1 MHRSAVIGVALGV
14 LLLVPAGLGQKQAG
28 SAPARP
34 ATPAP
39 SAQATG
45 KTQEKAPRE
54 RKMKLEAETV
64 DYDEETSTY
73 IATLATV
80 ELPDSDATLRADRI
94 VWNRAERWMRATGK
108 PRMWDP
114 QNEITA
120 DVIRA
125 DLNLKRANAD
135 GNVCLTARPKDAKTE
150 TGQRAR
156 SRVKEP
162 VVVRCDTIQYFYKD
176 KKGTATGN
184 LRITQK
190 DPKGDRTA
198 TGDRLAYDGNEDTI
212 SLEGNVHVTT
222 TRGEGFKCKQVIFHV
237 KDGAEGFQVKGLTG
251 GVFYVQEDEEEE
263 TGGTGAPATSGS
275 TTPPA
280 STE

>member
-125 DLNLKRANAD
+125 DLNLKRQCRWQRLPD
-135 GNVCLTARPKDAKTE
+135 GPPQRMPRPGP
-150 TGQRAR
+150 GQRAAILASRARGR
-156 SRVKEP
+156 SLRHDRVNSTK
-162 VVVRCDTIQYFYKD
+162 
-176 KKGTATGN
+176 
-184 LRITQK
+184 
-190 DPKGDRTA
+190 
-198 TGDRLAYDGNEDTI
+198 
-212 SLEGNVHVTT
+212 
-222 TRGEGFKCKQVIFHV
+222 TRR
-237 KDGAEGFQVKGLTG
+237 ARP
-251 GVFYVQEDEEEE
+251 
-263 TGGTGAPATSGS
+263 PATCGSPRRIEGRPHRDRGSSGL
-275 TTPPA
+275 
-280 STE
+280 